1 MKTRSH
7 AFQAVVCAG
16 LAACALSLWAGA
28 APAQDVKEAEER
40 FKKGLMLVDEGDCK
54 NAVIEFEESYKLY
67 PTAVVLYN
75 MALCYDDLHKYA
87 KAMKYYQQYVEEAQ
101 KDPAKKGVTAV
112 QERIG
117 KLEKYLG
124 TLSVTCN
131 VKDAAVSVDE
141 EEIGTAP
148 LENVYV
154 ETGDHTVTLEK
165 EGFQPFSKKIKVV
178 SGKTI
183 SVDAQLLIVE
193 KEPEGQVPVIGTE
206 TENPS
211 RKTLKPVIFWC
222 MLGVTIG
229 LGGGAAAVGGLNL
242 VNHNKFKDLNYVEDD
257 AKWRD
262 LKDKG
267 EIYNA
272 VFLALIGATGAAAV
286 ATVALAFFTDFKKR
300 EKKTEEDEDLELPEE
315 TASLSFAP
323 LEGGGMLVVTV
334 PVAF

>member
-1 MKTRSH
+1 MKTKSCTSPVF
-7 AFQAVVCAG
+7 ACAG
-16 LAACALSLWAGA
+16 LTACALSLWAGL

-40 FKKGLMLVDEGDCK
+40 FKKGLNLVDEGDCK

-67 PTAVVLYN
+67 PTTVVLYN
-75 MALCYDDLHKYA
+75 LALCYDDLHKYA
-87 KAMKYYQQYVEEAQ
+87 KAMKYYRQYVEEAK
-101 KDPAKKGVTAV
+101 KDPSKKGVTAV

-124 TLSVTCN
+124 TLAVTCN
-131 VKDAAVSVDE
+131 VKDAAVSVDD

-165 EGFQPFSKKIKVV
+165 EGFQTFSKKIKVV
-178 SGKTI
+178 SGKTV
-183 SVDAQLLIVE
+183 SVDATLLIVE
-193 KEPEGQVPVIGTE
+193 KEPEGQVPVVGTGE
-206 TENPS
+206 EKPD

-229 LGGGAAAVGGLNL
+229 LGGGAAAVGALNL
-242 VNHNKFKDLNYVEDD
+242 VNHNKFKDTPYDD
-257 AKWRD
+257 RDKWKD

-286 ATVALAFFTDFKKR
+286 TTVALAFFTNFKKR

-334 PVAF
+334 PIAF